1 MKLSLIFLC
10 LLASYAPVHAGV
22 FGWFTESEADW
33 AFVQKTGGLRIG
45 APKYEVH
52 GTRAVTRP
60 PTLVNSAPHTWKA
73 TIVRD
78 GARLHLTVTTALAG
92 KNDELTSSRN
102 ASLKKIPPGRYDV
115 YYGPHASP
123 VHSLGSIEI
132 PAPVEKTAAR

>member
-45 APKYEVH
+45 APKIDRGRWVLPVEYEVH

-60 PTLVNSAPHTWKA
+60 P
-73 TIVRD
+73 IVRD